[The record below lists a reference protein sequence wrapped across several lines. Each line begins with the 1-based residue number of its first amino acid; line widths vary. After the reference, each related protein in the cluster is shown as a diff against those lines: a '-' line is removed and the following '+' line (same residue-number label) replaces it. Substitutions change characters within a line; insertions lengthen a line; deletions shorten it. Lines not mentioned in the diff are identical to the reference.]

1 MVGQLRRTS
10 EVFLVLQPVREVEVN
25 GDTLPAK
32 PWYALFPS
40 QNSCQRAVFDMN
52 TLYTDPI
59 RRRITATLPSPPRTT
74 STIRGL
80 LPRLPL
86 RILGFNGHAVP
97 RSWLL
102 LRLPPPTVGD
112 PARPT
117 LIGCV
122 ASRATAIPSSFAPPR
137 TPSPRRAAWASTLGL
152 PSPRELLRPQPQ
164 LC

>member
-1 MVGQLRRTS
+1 MCGDYGSGRLCLVTKLTIIHCERQVSHVSLLTS
-10 EVFLVLQPVREVEVN
+10 FFHTSSSPSWQTLSREMTQTPLFLP
-25 GDTLPAK
+25 T
-32 PWYALFPS
+32 
-40 QNSCQRAVFDMN
+40 
-52 TLYTDPI
+52 T
-59 RRRITATLPSPPRTT
+59 TLPSPPRTT

-117 LIGCV
+117 LTGCV

-152 PSPRELLRPQPQ
+152 PSPREPLRPQPQ